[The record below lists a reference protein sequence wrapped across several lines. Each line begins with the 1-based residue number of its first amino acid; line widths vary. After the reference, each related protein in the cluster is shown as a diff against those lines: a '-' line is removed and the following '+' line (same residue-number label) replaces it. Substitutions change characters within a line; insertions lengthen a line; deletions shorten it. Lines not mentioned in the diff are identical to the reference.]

1 MDKLTGFQQRR
12 LELADMIR
20 AVLPVAHAYA
30 DEQREQDIRALLT
43 RLAAGRFQVAVI
55 GQSGRGKTTL
65 MNALPGEA
73 YLPMGALPMTSALTT
88 VRYGT
93 RARAV
98 PQPRRRAARRGAGDR
113 RGPGQRRA
121 HPDAGVLGRGRD
133 PSELLRLG
141 LEFVDTP
148 AGHQPSPS
156 RRAHTPNR
164 RRSAETPAW
173 LEKAAM
179 SPRASDRQHS
189 TSASSI
195 ARAAAGPRPPVPPFS
210 IS

>member
-1 MDKLTGFQQRR
+1 
-12 LELADMIR
+12 MIR
-20 AVLPVAHAYA
+20 AVLPVGHAYA
-30 DEQREQDIRALLT
+30 DERREQEIRALLT
-43 RLAAGRFQVAVI
+43 RLAAGRFQLAVI

-73 YLPMGALPMTSALTT
+73 YLPMGALAMTSALTT

-93 RARAV
+93 RVRALVRSHAAALPVEVPVTDVARASAERTRMQV
-98 PQPRRRAARRGAGDR
+98 SSVEVEIPA
-113 RGPGQRRA
+113 
-121 HPDAGVLGRGRD
+121 
-133 PSELLRLG
+133 ELLRLG